1 VQHVRVHDTLQ
12 DWPKLILSRAL
23 QEIEFDNGPH
33 SITRVQFRYRLV
45 QDAKGSNEVKRS
57 AAIEIL
63 KFMKEKGVLMALRNE
78 TGPVGALARAAFFQV
93 MNPKIS
99 VDKIPDVV
107 KADNGSGAGGG
118 AH

>member
-1 VQHVRVHDTLQ
+1 
-12 DWPKLILSRAL
+12 
-23 QEIEFDNGPH
+23 
-33 SITRVQFRYRLV
+33 
-45 QDAKGSNEVKRS
+45 
-57 AAIEIL
+57 
-63 KFMKEKGVLMALRNE
+63 MKEKGVLMALRNE